1 MSLRTD
7 RPPAILADAAR
18 ESQPPASSEPR
29 RVALLAFPEVQ
40 SLDVIGP
47 LEVFSSAT
55 RLLLRE
61 PGQRPGYQIELLS
74 SSGDRPLHM
83 SCGVSLLAR
92 GFRRPL
98 LPRPTR

>member
-1 MSLRTD
+1 M
-7 RPPAILADAAR
+7 
-18 ESQPPASSEPR
+18 
-29 RVALLAFPEVQ
+29 ALLAFPEVQ

-61 PGQRPGYQIELLS
+61 PGRRPGYQIELLS
-74 SSGDRPLHM
+74 SSGEGPLHM
-83 SCGVSLLAR
+83 SCGVSLLAQ
-92 GFRRPL
+92 GLPPPL